1 MHLGGIMAFNKI
13 GTPQPLHVVHKCAC
27 GNPATQNFNGTMY
40 CDNCA
45 PEVKEETKLDEI
57 K

>member
-1 MHLGGIMAFNKI
+1 MAFNKI